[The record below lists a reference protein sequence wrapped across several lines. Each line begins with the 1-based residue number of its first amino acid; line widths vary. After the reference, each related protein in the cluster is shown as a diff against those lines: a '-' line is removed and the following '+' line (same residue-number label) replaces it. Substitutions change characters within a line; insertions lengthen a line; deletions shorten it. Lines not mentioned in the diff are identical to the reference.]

1 MPATPVAP
9 EDLPTEAGMPIFD
22 DDDDEVAWFQARST
36 PPPPPP
42 PFEEP
47 PERPL
52 FAPEPEDGGP
62 VRRSRVPAS
71 GKPPGGMPGPE
82 YWPWESST
90 GRGTGSGM
98 KAIKDEE
105 VPGRSSFRL
114 ALAIAAGLLLL
125 VAVVVAFNLG
135 RGKTVLGQE
144 PEDDEPAPTQRS
156 ERTIGPIE
164 PLTGLTAADFDPQGE
179 PQEENAEDAPL
190 AVDGDPATA
199 WQTSA
204 YNEQFGPS
212 GLKTGVGLVVDL
224 GDTRDVSEVDLAFGG
239 EPTGVS
245 LYLTDEPPTAVADLT
260 PVASDTADDG
270 ELTVDLDRPVAGRYL
285 VVWLTSLP
293 PAEGRFRGSVAE
305 VVVRGA

>member
-62 VRRSRVPAS
+62 GPSLPGPRVGQAAGSDAGVLAVGEQHRPRHRVGHEGDQGRRGARAQLVPA
-71 GKPPGGMPGPE
+71 GPR
-82 YWPWESST
+82 PS
-90 GRGTGSGM
+90 R
-98 KAIKDEE
+98 
-105 VPGRSSFRL
+105 P
-114 ALAIAAGLLLL
+114 GLLLL

-135 RGKTVLGQE
+135 RGKTVLGTE

-164 PLTGLTAADFDPQGE
+164 PLTGLTAADFDPQGQ
-179 PQEENAEDAPL
+179 PP
-190 AVDGDPATA
+190 
-199 WQTSA
+199 
-204 YNEQFGPS
+204 
-212 GLKTGVGLVVDL
+212 
-224 GDTRDVSEVDLAFGG
+224 GG
-239 EPTGVS
+239 ERRGR
-245 LYLTDEPPTAVADLT
+245 A
-260 PVASDTADDG
+260 
-270 ELTVDLDRPVAGRYL
+270 AGR
-285 VVWLTSLP
+285 
-293 PAEGRFRGSVAE
+293 RR
-305 VVVRGA
+305 